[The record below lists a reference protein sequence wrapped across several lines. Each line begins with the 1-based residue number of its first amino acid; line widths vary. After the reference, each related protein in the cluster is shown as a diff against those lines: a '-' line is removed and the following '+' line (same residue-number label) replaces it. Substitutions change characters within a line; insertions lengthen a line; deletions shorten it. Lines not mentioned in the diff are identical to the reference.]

1 MRATG
6 TRGELLVAEK
16 LIGLGFHVSIPLDE
30 TQFDSVATFNE
41 KSFRIQVK
49 CTGGFEKCQRRN
61 CSPRYNFNL
70 SRGSSRK
77 VQYTQSDCDFIICLA
92 MDSSR
97 YWIIPVEDIAV
108 KILKIPANGSSKYSK
123 YENRWDL
130 IS

>member
-16 LIGLGFHVSIPLDE
+16 LIELGFHVSIPLDE
-30 TQFDSVATFNE
+30 TQFDLVATHGE

-49 CTGGFEKCQRRN
+49 CTGGMEKTPRPTSC
-61 CSPRYNFNL
+61 PRYNFNL

-77 VQYTQSDCDFIICLA
+77 ITYTHADCDFIICLA

-97 YWIIPVEDIAV
+97 YWIIPVEDIAS
-108 KILKIPANGSSKYSK
+108 KILKIPANGSSKFCK
-123 YENRWDL
+123 YEYRWDL